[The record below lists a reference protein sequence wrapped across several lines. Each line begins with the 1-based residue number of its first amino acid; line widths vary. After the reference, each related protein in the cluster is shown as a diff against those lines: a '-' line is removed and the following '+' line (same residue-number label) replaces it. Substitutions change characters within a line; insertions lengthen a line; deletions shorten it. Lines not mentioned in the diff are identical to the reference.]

1 MAKPKRPRDVKQ
13 LAKLILD
20 ITTGERPNGLAMSTV
35 SFELDGGAL

>member
-20 ITTGERPNGLAMSTV
+20 ITTGERPKGLAMSTV